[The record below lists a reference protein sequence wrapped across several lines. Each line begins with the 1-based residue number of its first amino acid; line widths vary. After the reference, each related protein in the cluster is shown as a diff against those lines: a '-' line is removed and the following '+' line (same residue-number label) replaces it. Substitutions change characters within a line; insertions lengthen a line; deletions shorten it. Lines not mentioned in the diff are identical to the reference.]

1 MEIIE
6 KPTMQARSTV
16 GDVAT
21 TQIPGSTTR
30 HRGGT
35 RAQWAAATLLAMM
48 AGYLDGY
55 GFFFL
60 KTYVSFMSG
69 NTTSTGVKIGQ
80 GVFQAAIPSAIA
92 IVFFATGSFLGN
104 VLTQSKWRHSHR
116 LVFGLIATLLAIVSI
131 LQWSGLSQ
139 VNFEIV
145 FLCLS
150 MGMANPALSK
160 IGAESVSV
168 TFVTGSLSRLG
179 GYLASAVTGKPLKNA
194 QGPIATPL
202 FREIADS
209 YLSRAWV
216 EATIWSA
223 FLVGA
228 VLSGIAGSS
237 DFRMWALL
245 PPFVVMLALS
255 LFSSVD

>member
-1 MEIIE
+1 MEIRE
-6 KPTMQARSTV
+6 KQTIQARSTIR
-16 GDVAT
+16 DASQ
-21 TQIPGSTTR
+21 QILSGSTTR
-30 HRGGT
+30 PWSET
-35 RAQWAAATLLAMM
+35 QAQWAVAILIAIM

-69 NTTSTGVKIGQ
+69 NTTSTGLKIGQ
-80 GVFQAAIPSAIA
+80 GAFYAAIPSALA
-92 IVFFATGSFLGN
+92 ILFFVAGSFMGN
-104 VLTQSKWRHSHR
+104 ALTQSKFRHSHR
-116 LVFGLIATLLAIVSI
+116 LVFGLIAILLAIISVLHI
-131 LQWSGLSQ
+131 SGLSA
-139 VNFEIV
+139 VNTEIV

-160 IGAESVSV
+160 IGAEAVSV

-179 GYLASAVTGKPLKNA
+179 GYLASAAAGKPLKEA

-228 VLSGIAGSS
+228 VLAGIAGSS
-237 DFRMWALL
+237 DFRTWALL
-245 PPFVVMLALS
+245 PPMAVMLALS

>member
-1 MEIIE
+1 MEIRE
-6 KPTMQARSTV
+6 KRTMQARSTV
-16 GDVAT
+16 EDVAS
-21 TQIPGSTTR
+21 TQILGSTTR
-30 HRGGT
+30 HWSET
-35 RAQWAAATLLAMM
+35 QAQWAVAILLAIM

-69 NTTSTGVKIGQ
+69 NTTSTGLKIGQ
-80 GVFQAAIPSAIA
+80 GDFHAAIPAAIA

-104 VLTQSKWRHSHR
+104 AVTQSKFRHSHR
-116 LVFGLIATLLAIVSI
+116 LVFGLIAILLAAVTV
-131 LQWSGLSQ
+131 LHRSGLSQ
-139 VNFEIV
+139 INTEIV
-145 FLCLS
+145 FLCLA

-160 IGAESVSV
+160 IGAEAVSV
-168 TFVTGSLSRLG
+168 TFVTGTLSRIG
-179 GYLASAVTGKPLKNA
+179 GYLASAAAGKPLKEP

-209 YLSRAWV
+209 HLSRAWV

>member
-1 MEIIE
+1 
-6 KPTMQARSTV
+6 
-16 GDVAT
+16 
-21 TQIPGSTTR
+21 
-30 HRGGT
+30 
-35 RAQWAAATLLAMM
+35 MM

-69 NTTSTGVKIGQ
+69 NTTSSGLKIGQ
-80 GVFQAAIPSAIA
+80 GDFHAAIPSAIA

-104 VLTQSKWRHSHR
+104 MSTQSKLRHSHR

-131 LQWSGLSQ
+131 LQWSGVSQ

-160 IGAESVSV
+160 IGAEAVSV

-179 GYLASAVTGKPLKNA
+179 GYLASAAAGKPLKEP

-209 YLSRAWV
+209 HLSRAWV
-216 EATIWSA
+216 EATIWCA

>member
-1 MEIIE
+1 
-6 KPTMQARSTV
+6 MQAPSTIER
-16 GDVAT
+16 VASN
-21 TQIPGSTTR
+21 QILGSTTR
-30 HRGGT
+30 YWSET
-35 RAQWAAATLLAMM
+35 QAQWAVAILLASM

-69 NTTSTGVKIGQ
+69 NTTSTGLKLGH
-80 GVFQAAIPSAIA
+80 GDFQAAIPSAIA
-92 IVFFATGSFLGN
+92 IVFFAAGSFLGN
-104 VLTQSKWRHSHR
+104 VLTQSKLRHSHR
-116 LVFGLIATLLAIVSI
+116 LVFGLIAIFLAIVSV
-131 LQWSGLSQ
+131 LHSSGLSQ
-139 VNFEIV
+139 VNSEIV

-168 TFVTGSLSRLG
+168 TFVTGSLSRIG
-179 GYLASAVTGKPLKNA
+179 GYLASAAAGKPLKEP

-202 FREIADS
+202 FHEIADS
-209 YLSRAWV
+209 QLSRASV
-216 EATIWSA
+216 ETTIWCS

-228 VLSGIAGSS
+228 LLSGIAGSS

>member
-1 MEIIE
+1 MGG
-6 KPTMQARSTV
+6 
-16 GDVAT
+16 GDLACHDGGLSGWIRILFPEDLCFVYEREHDKYRP
-21 TQIPGSTTR
+21 QDWPGR
-30 HRGGT
+30 
-35 RAQWAAATLLAMM
+35 
-48 AGYLDGY
+48 
-55 GFFFL
+55 
-60 KTYVSFMSG
+60 
-69 NTTSTGVKIGQ
+69 
-80 GVFQAAIPSAIA
+80 IPSAIA

-104 VLTQSKWRHSHR
+104 VLTQSKFRHSHR
-116 LVFGLIATLLAIVSI
+116 LVFSLIAIFLAIVSV
-131 LQWSGLSQ
+131 LHWSGLSA
-139 VNFEIV
+139 VNTEIV

-160 IGAESVSV
+160 IGAEAVSV

-179 GYLASAVTGKPLKNA
+179 GYLASAAAGKPLKEA

-202 FREIADS
+202 FRKIADS

-228 VLSGIAGSS
+228 VLAGIAGSS
-237 DFRMWALL
+237 DFRTWALL
-245 PPFVVMLALS
+245 PPMAVMLALS

>member
-1 MEIIE
+1 M
-6 KPTMQARSTV
+6 
-16 GDVAT
+16 
-21 TQIPGSTTR
+21 
-30 HRGGT
+30 
-35 RAQWAAATLLAMM
+35 
-48 AGYLDGY
+48 
-55 GFFFL
+55 
-60 KTYVSFMSG
+60 
-69 NTTSTGVKIGQ
+69 
-80 GVFQAAIPSAIA
+80 
-92 IVFFATGSFLGN
+92 
-104 VLTQSKWRHSHR
+104 LTQSKWHHSHR

-179 GYLASAVTGKPLKNA
+179 GDPASAATGKPLKES
-194 QGPIATPL
+194 QGQIATPL

-228 VLSGIAGSS
+228 VLVAGIAGSS
-237 DFRMWALL
+237 DFRTLGLSCLL
-245 PPFVVMLALS
+245 WPSCLRLA
-255 LFSSVD
+255 SSVRLIRRERTTSPTAQQFVEDEQPS

>member
-1 MEIIE
+1 MQIREQ
-6 KPTMQARSTV
+6 PMMQARSIV
-16 GDVAT
+16 EDVAS

-30 HRGGT
+30 RWSETG
-35 RAQWAAATLLAMM
+35 AQWAAATLLAMM

-69 NTTSTGVKIGQ
+69 NTTSTGLKIGQ
-80 GVFQAAIPSAIA
+80 GAFYAAIPSAIA
-92 IVFFATGSFLGN
+92 IVFFLTGSFLGN
-104 VLTQSKWRHSHR
+104 VLTQSKFRHSHR

-168 TFVTGSLSRLG
+168 TFVTGSLSRIG
-179 GYLASAVTGKPLKNA
+179 GYLASAAAGKPLKEP

-209 YLSRAWV
+209 QLSRAWV

>member
-1 MEIIE
+1 MEIR
-6 KPTMQARSTV
+6 KTPTMLAPSTV
-16 GDVAT
+16 EGVAA
-21 TQIPGSTTR
+21 TQIPWPTTR
-30 HRGGT
+30 HWSET
-35 RAQWAAATLLAMM
+35 RAQWAVAILLATM

-69 NTTSTGVKIGQ
+69 NTTTTGLKIAQ
-80 GVFQAAIPSAIA
+80 GAFHAAIPAAIA
-92 IVFFATGSFLGN
+92 IVCFATGSFLGN
-104 VLTQSKWRHSHR
+104 VLTQSKLRHSHR
-116 LVFGLIATLLAIVSI
+116 LVFGLTATLLAIVSI

-150 MGMANPALSK
+150 MGMANPASSK
-160 IGAESVSV
+160 IGAASVSV
-168 TFVTGSLSRLG
+168 TFVTGSLSRIG
-179 GYLASAVTGKPLKNA
+179 GYLASAAAGKPLKEA

-209 YLSRAWV
+209 HLSRAWV